1 MDRFA
6 HEKMR
11 VETARL
17 ETERQKAKFLI
28 VAENASA
35 LFKHAAASAAD
46 GPRPSDSA
54 RLAETEIS
62 ALAASAAPVLDPV
75 ETSQNRQ
82 PGPGM
87 WT

>member
-46 GPRPSDSA
+46 LTVITAESEAAVARRERPHD
-54 RLAETEIS
+54 R
-62 ALAASAAPVLDPV
+62 P
-75 ETSQNRQ
+75 
-82 PGPGM
+82 
-87 WT
+87 

>member
-35 LFKHAAASAAD
+35 LFKHAAAAAAD
-46 GPRPSDSA
+46 LTIITAESEAAVARRERPDD
-54 RLAETEIS
+54 R
-62 ALAASAAPVLDPV
+62 P
-75 ETSQNRQ
+75 
-82 PGPGM
+82 
-87 WT
+87 

>member
-46 GPRPSDSA
+46 LTVITAESETAVARRERPDD
-54 RLAETEIS
+54 R
-62 ALAASAAPVLDPV
+62 P
-75 ETSQNRQ
+75 
-82 PGPGM
+82 
-87 WT
+87 